1 MEYGLSTRVFAAER
15 LSSRLL
21 DRIFEAGFRQIEI
34 FGAAEHFNYRDPHHV
49 RDVAQWFSDL
59 GVALHSLHA
68 PLYSEPGSGRRG
80 GFAISVAYTQRRLRI
95 DSMDEIKRT
104 LEAAERL
111 PFRFLVLHLG
121 LENDEYG
128 LDRFDAAFTSL
139 EHLRIFAKERGVS
152 LLLENAPG
160 EINTPA
166 RLVEFLDYT
175 HLRNVGIC
183 FDAGHARLTGNPR
196 EAFGMLRERVA
207 SIHLHD
213 NRGEKDDHLLPFEG
227 GIDWPGLVQDLSGAR
242 GSSGESPC
250 AFLELLDQ
258 GLDPARLKRAMDVAR
273 RLEELEK
280 RDDGEQRVASRE

>member
-1 MEYGLSTRVFAAER
+1 MEYGLSTRLFTAER

-34 FGAAEHFNYRDPHHV
+34 FGAPEHLNYRDAHHV

-59 GVALHSLHA
+59 GIALHSLHA
-68 PLYSEPGSGRRG
+68 PPYSEPGSGRRG
-80 GFAISVAYTQRRLRI
+80 GFAISVAYTQRRLQI

-139 EHLRIFAKERGVS
+139 EHLRIFAKERGVT

-160 EINTPA
+160 EINTPT

-183 FDAGHARLTGNPR
+183 FDAGHAHLAGNAR
-196 EAFGMLRERVA
+196 EAFGILRERV
-207 SIHLHD
+207 SSVHLHD
-213 NRGEKDDHLLPFEG
+213 NHGEKDDHLLPFEG
-227 GIDWPGLVQDLSGAR
+227 GPGGIDWPGLMLDLSAAK

-250 AFLELLDQ
+250 AFLELQDHGPKSTQ
-258 GLDPARLKRAMDVAR
+258 LKQVCEVAR
-273 RLEELEK
+273 KLEELEQ
-280 RDDGEQRVASRE
+280 RAAGE

>member
-1 MEYGLSTRVFAAER
+1 MEYGLSTRLFAPER

-21 DRIFEAGFRQIEI
+21 DRILESGFRQIEI
-34 FGAAEHFNYRDPHHV
+34 FGAPEHLNYRDPHHV
-49 RDVAQWFSDL
+49 RDVAQWFSDF
-59 GVALHSLHA
+59 GVGLHSLHA
-68 PLYSEPGSGRRG
+68 PPYSEPGSGRRG

-111 PFRFLVLHLG
+111 PFRFLVLHLA
-121 LENDEYG
+121 LEHDEYG

-139 EHLRIFAKERGVS
+139 EHLCIFAKERGVG

-160 EINTPA
+160 EINTPV
-166 RLVEFLDYT
+166 RLLEFLDYT

-183 FDAGHARLTGNPR
+183 FDAGHAHLAGNAR
-196 EAFGMLRERVA
+196 EAFGVLRERTA

-213 NRGEKDDHLLPFEG
+213 NRGEKDDHLMPFEG
-227 GIDWPGLVQDLSGAR
+227 GIDWPGLMQDLSAAQS
-242 GSSGESPC
+242 GSGDSPC
-250 AFLELLDQ
+250 AFLELQDH
-258 GLDPARLKRAMDVAR
+258 GPDPARLKKAIDVAR

-280 RDDGEQRVASRE
+280 RTVDE